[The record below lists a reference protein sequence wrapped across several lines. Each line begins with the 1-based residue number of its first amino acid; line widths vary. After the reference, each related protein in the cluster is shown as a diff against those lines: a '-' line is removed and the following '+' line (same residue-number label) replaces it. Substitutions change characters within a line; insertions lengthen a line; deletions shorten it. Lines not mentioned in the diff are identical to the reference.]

1 MENTENTQDDQNT
14 QELLYQFRYLKEQR
28 DLFVGQLELM
38 NASLGNIINTKN
50 TLENLKTVKENE
62 EILIPIGGIAN
73 VKAIIKDVKKVIL
86 FVNQDV
92 AIEKTVDNSIEF
104 IDKII
109 EQHNTQIKFLREQL
123 QNMDSRLQ
131 SMSQSFQRTLPQQS

>member
-1 MENTENTQDDQNT
+1 MEDTQDAQDDQNV
-14 QELLYQFRYLKEQR
+14 QELLQQFRYLKDQR

-73 VKAIIKDVKKVIL
+73 IKAIIKDIKNVIL
-86 FVNQDV
+86 FVNQDI
-92 AIEKTVDNSIEF
+92 AIEKTIDSSIEF
-104 IDKII
+104 INKII
-109 EQHNTQIKFLREQL
+109 EQHNEQIKFLREQI
-123 QNMDSRLQ
+123 QNMDTRLQ
-131 SMSQSFQRTLPQQS
+131 SMSQTFQKTLPQES

>member
-50 TLENLKTVKENE
+50 TLENLKTIKENE